1 MKILIFR
8 TDRVG
13 DFILTSIL
21 LNSIKKNF
29 SNVEIHVVASP
40 KNYNFVK
47 NSILIDNV
55 YLFPSKKIINI
66 YKFIKLLRENFF
78 DYIIIA
84 DGKDR
89 SILLSFLL
97 KCRFRIIN
105 IRKKIFLFFKIL
117 KKNLIIYDNE
127 KKLNKLELIKK
138 NLFYLNAKFEYSD
151 LDIFNKREKILY
163 LSKKFKNFTFNN
175 FILFHFDEKWITNK
189 YISSYTSIEPSLEQL
204 EKFISQIA
212 LMTNKDVVITNGF
225 VENFLFNRLR
235 ENFNKIEN
243 NLYSKLI
250 NTKKL
255 ILVDKVSFEELI
267 DIVSISRLIITCHG
281 APTHVASSFNVK
293 IIDIIEKNK
302 EDFYNVYTSHLRNY
316 NKIYRQDFSKLTNEI
331 FSLIT

>member
-29 SNVEIHVVASP
+29 TSAEIHVVAST
-40 KNYNFVK
+40 KNYDFVK
-47 NSILIDNV
+47 NSTLIDNV
-55 YLFPSKKIINI
+55 YLFPQKKITNI
-66 YKFIKLLRENFF
+66 YKFISILRETFF

-127 KKLNKLELIKK
+127 KKFNKLELIKK
-138 NLFYLNAKFEYSD
+138 NLFYLNAKFENSD
-151 LDIFNKREKILY
+151 LDIFNKRAKILY
-163 LSKKFKNFTFNN
+163 LSKGFKNFNLNN
-175 FILFHFDEKWITNK
+175 FILFHFDEKWISNE

-204 EKFISQIA
+204 ENFISRIV
-212 LMTNKDVVITNGF
+212 LKTNKDIVITNGF

-250 NTKKL
+250 NTKKI
-255 ILVDKVSFEELI
+255 ILVDKASFEELI
-267 DIVSISRLIITCHG
+267 DIVSISSLIITCHG
-281 APTHVASSFNVK
+281 APTHLASSFNVK
-293 IIDIIEKNK
+293 IIDIIEENK
-302 EDFYNVYTSHLRNY
+302 ENFYNIYTSHLRNY
-316 NKIYRQDFSKLTNEI
+316 NKIYRQDFNKLTNEI
-331 FSLIT
+331 FNLIT